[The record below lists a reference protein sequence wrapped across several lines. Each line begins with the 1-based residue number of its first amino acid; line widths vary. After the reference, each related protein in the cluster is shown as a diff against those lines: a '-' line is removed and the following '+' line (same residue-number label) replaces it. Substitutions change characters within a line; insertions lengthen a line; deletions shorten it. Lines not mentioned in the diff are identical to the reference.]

1 MPLGWRWK
9 ISFSATPSVRSSSPL
24 RPRTST
30 RLRSVTFCSACAS
43 TIDLSV
49 RLLCQFVNAEVVLD
63 PRPPSSAYGRKG
75 TSEDVDDEEPKVK
88 KKKTWNPDED
98 ESAIDAGDYEK
109 PGRKKKGREE
119 DDGTVGGEDDEKYA
133 KRTKNRED
141 GSTKKKKGREK
152 RAYEQDQSEEE
163 PISAYNVRCLL

>member
-1 MPLGWRWK
+1 MALEDLVQRDPFGEKLITITAK
-9 ISFSATPSVRSSSPL
+9 DLNQTQISHFLQRMREYD
-24 RPRTST
+24 RP
-30 RLRSVTFCSACAS
+30 VGKAF
-43 TIDLSV
+43 
-49 RLLCQFVNAEVVLD
+49 LCQFVNAEVVLD